1 LSLASS
7 LTLWR
12 STMPER
18 SGLFAPPKHPVLSL
32 AVQAEDQGDRRE
44 QSQFEILVRHIFYRF
59 LHNELLTSD
68 DDETKRVMLISGAI
82 AVPGMLVALFL
93 FPAYHAF
100 PPYPVPR
107 PFWAQVG
114 DHYFYVMYAF
124 VVMGLATVF
133 EWDLLFP
140 DLVDVFVLSIQP
152 IASRDLF
159 FARVLALAIFLGLVL
174 FGTSILGILF
184 LPLVAELPYF
194 LRHLLAHSAAVFA
207 SGTFAAATFL
217 ALHGILLN
225 VVGEN
230 IFRRITPLLQGT
242 SVMLLLTILL
252 LHPTL
257 SMSLKPLLTSGAPA
271 VRFFPPFWFLGIY
284 ERLLIGPSALTVFHE
299 FARIGCYALLLTLA
313 CAVLTYPLAY
323 RRRVRQLIEGGR
335 AVDAPSHT
343 AAPFRWILQATI
355 VRIPA
360 QRAIFHFISQTI
372 LRAQRQRVMLAMYG
386 GLGVALALSDL
397 LVFRVSGGHVRPI
410 LLPSGI
416 RTAIPV
422 MVFWTVAGL
431 RSVLTSPVD
440 RRGAW
445 LFHVIIGRPKA
456 VHFAGTR
463 IWVTLWAAI
472 IGLTTAVGLHAL
484 SPQSLGSRLTSLDQ
498 LLIAIGVSLLLADIF
513 LFSVRTVPF
522 THIRKGSITDLPLVI
537 VRYVVLFP
545 LLITILVHNE
555 TWTEVSPQQFLKAV
569 LFVVAA
575 HFLLLKVHTRSLLQS
590 TLDTPPDEA
599 DEFPQRLGLR
609 DF

>member
-1 LSLASS
+1 M
-7 LTLWR
+7 R
-12 STMPER
+12 ER
-18 SGLFAPPKHPVLSL
+18 SGLFAPPKHAVLSL
-32 AVQAEDQGDRRE
+32 AVQAEDQSERRE

-68 DDETKRVMLISGAI
+68 DDETKRVMLISCTI

-107 PFWAQVG
+107 PFWAQAG
-114 DHYFYVMYAF
+114 DHYFYVMYSF
-124 VVMGLATVF
+124 VIMGAATVF

-184 LPLVAELPYF
+184 LPLVAELPNL
-194 LRHLLAHSAAVFA
+194 LRHLLAHSTAVFA
-207 SGTFAAATFL
+207 SGMFAAATFL
-217 ALHGILLN
+217 ALQGILLN

-257 SMSLKPLLTSGAPA
+257 SMSLKPLLMSGAPA
-271 VRFFPPFWFLGIY
+271 VRLFPPFWFLGIY
-284 ERLLIGPSALTVFHE
+284 ERLLIGPSAPAVFHD
-299 FARIGCYALLLTLA
+299 FARIGCYALLLMLA

-335 AVDAPSHT
+335 AVDAPSHA
-343 AAPFRWILQATI
+343 AAPFRRILQATI

-360 QRAIFHFISQTI
+360 QRAIFHFISQSI

-386 GLGVALALSDL
+386 GLGVALALSGL
-397 LVFRVSGGHVRPI
+397 LVFRVGGGHARPI
-410 LLPSGI
+410 LLPTGI

-431 RSVLTSPVD
+431 RSVLTSPID

-445 LFHVIIGRPKA
+445 LFRVIIGRPKA

-484 SPQSLGSRLTSLDQ
+484 SPHSLGSRLTTLDQ
-498 LLIAIGVSLLLADIF
+498 LLIAISVSLLLADIF
-513 LFSVRTVPF
+513 LFSVRSVPF
-522 THIRKGSITDLPLVI
+522 THIRKSSITDLPLVI

-545 LLITILVHNE
+545 LLVAILVHNE
-555 TWTEVSPQQFLKAV
+555 TWAEASPVQFLKAV

-575 HFLLLKVHTRSLLQS
+575 HLLLLKAHTRSLLQS
-590 TLDTPPDEA
+590 TLDTPSDEA

-609 DF
+609 DS